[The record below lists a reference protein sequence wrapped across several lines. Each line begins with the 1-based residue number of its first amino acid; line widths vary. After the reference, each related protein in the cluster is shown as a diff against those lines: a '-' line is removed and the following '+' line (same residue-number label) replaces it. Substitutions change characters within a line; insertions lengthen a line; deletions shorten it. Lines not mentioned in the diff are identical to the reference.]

1 MSVKEYSEY
10 EADDMILITKSVM
23 SHLDSWNLSSAQA
36 LSVLGLSDG
45 PKSRQ
50 VQNFRNGVLPFP
62 EAPELMQ
69 RIDHIIGIADALR
82 TTFPF
87 SDNMRQLWMRRPH
100 RRFKNNPPLAV
111 IVNDDSIKG
120 LLMVRTEVD
129 CSYGFSP
136 QTNNT

>member
-10 EADDMILITKSVM
+10 SPEDMIVITKSVM
-23 SHLDSWNLSSAQA
+23 NHLDDWNLSSVQA
-36 LSVLGLSDG
+36 LAVLGLTDNS
-45 PKSRQ
+45 KSRQ
-50 VQNFRNGVLPFP
+50 VQNFRKGVTPFP
-62 EAPELMQ
+62 ETPELMQ
-69 RIDHIIGIADALR
+69 RIDHIVGITEALR

-120 LLMVRTEVD
+120 LLMVRSEVD
-129 CSYGFSP
+129 CSYGYSV
-136 QTNNT
+136 QS

>member
-10 EADDMILITKSVM
+10 SVEDLILITRSVM
-23 SHLDSWNLSSAQA
+23 NHLDSWNLSSVQA
-36 LSVLGLSDG
+36 LAVLGLSDES
-45 PKSRQ
+45 KSRQ
-50 VQNFRNGVLPFP
+50 IQNFRNGVKPFP

-69 RIDHIIGIADALR
+69 RIDHVIGIADALR

-100 RRFKNNPPLAV
+100 RRFKNNPPLAI

-120 LLMVRTEVD
+120 LLMVRSEVD
-129 CSYGFSP
+129 CSYGFP
-136 QTNNT
+136 TQP